1 MKYSIENRSPFLD
14 KEIINY
20 SQKLDN
26 SILINGSRQK
36 VLLRETFKNIYIL
49 KSIILNKKL
58 VSMLVLFLKNEN
70 KNKLEKFFYEKS
82 EISKLVNMKLLYKN
96 IKLCRIS
103 SDFAKFLFQVIS
115 IKIFLDYRRQNKW
128 KIWCSVIVRKFFW
141 QNYFLIQVT
150 KKRKKFKIK
159 KKYKREYYECKICKH
174 IFSKLYFD
182 LKDIYNNQYFDYTYS
197 NLKKLQKDSTMWK
210 IWAMQNPTIK
220 IELKS

>member
-1 MKYSIENRSPFLD
+1 MLNELFHEITPITLNHEDLNCMKYSIENRSPFLD

-36 VLLRETFKNIYIL
+36 VLLRETFKKYLHPEVYNFKQKVGFNASLYY
-49 KSIILNKKL
+49 
-58 VSMLVLFLKNEN
+58 FLKNEN

-115 IKIFLDYRRQNKW
+115 IKIFLDYRRQNK
-128 KIWCSVIVRKFFW
+128 
-141 QNYFLIQVT
+141 
-150 KKRKKFKIK
+150 
-159 KKYKREYYECKICKH
+159 
-174 IFSKLYFD
+174 
-182 LKDIYNNQYFDYTYS
+182 
-197 NLKKLQKDSTMWK
+197 
-210 IWAMQNPTIK
+210 
-220 IELKS
+220 